1 METSDD
7 PVIKEGKRTIKRVGK
22 EVSRS
27 AEDIG
32 RETKRFGKTIEKNKE
47 AIGTGAAVGAALVFG
62 VPYLGSALGGAE
74 VAGIGFTKAAGA
86 AVASGVSTL
95 AYGTAAMRGMSAY
108 QESAMEK
115 EQRAAEDAAYYSRSA
130 GPAPTGPTATGPD
143 IGPAASVPYAINQG
157 AGTRRKKQRA
167 AASVLTRDWLPPT
180 LGQPGLLGIS

>member
-1 METSDD
+1 MDTSDD
-7 PVIKEGKRTIKRVGK
+7 PVKVVKEGKRTAKRVGK
-22 EVSRS
+22 EISRS

-86 AVASGVSTL
+86 AVASGVSSL

-115 EQRAAEDAAYYSRSA
+115 EQRAADDAAYYSWSA
-130 GPAPTGPTATGPD
+130 GPAPTGPTATGPEPSSPRRITPSGGD
-143 IGPAASVPYAINQG
+143 
-157 AGTRRKKQRA
+157 TRRKKQRA

-180 LGQPGLLGIS
+180 LGQPGLLGI